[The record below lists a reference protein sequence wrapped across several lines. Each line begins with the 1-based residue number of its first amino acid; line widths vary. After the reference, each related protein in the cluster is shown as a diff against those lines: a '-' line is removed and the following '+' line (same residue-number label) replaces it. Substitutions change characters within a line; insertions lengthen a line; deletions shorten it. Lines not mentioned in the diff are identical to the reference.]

1 MEAKKITIIPKKE
14 KEIINL
20 ETGTKIKRKVCAY
33 ARVSTDL
40 EDQKN
45 SFNAQLEE
53 YESRISKNPDWEFVG
68 LYSDEGISGTS
79 IKKREGFKKM
89 VDDAIAGKI
98 DLILVKS
105 ISRFARNTVDCLKTL
120 RDFRARNIEVFF
132 DKENISTNDPKVD
145 IMLTIFASF
154 AQEES
159 KSISE
164 NVKWGVRKRMI
175 KGQRKMPTKT
185 LIGYK
190 TNEDGSILVI
200 EDEKE
205 LIKDIFNKYICGDT
219 FTTIANY
226 LNKKG
231 LTTKTNKPFT
241 TADIFRMFRNEKY
254 CGDLVLQKTV
264 VVDFLEH
271 RAVQNDGIV
280 DKVHIQNHHEP
291 IISREQ
297 FIYLQALK
305 KYRYENFRDIDN
317 GNVNTLNGLIY
328 CEECLR
334 TLKKIKQHPN
344 SNYERVVLTC
354 KQDKKTSVEYVEC
367 GCTSTLDFDSALEAS
382 KMVFEKY
389 YKGPDQCDEKII
401 KSFEEGERYNGY
413 ANNVNS
419 TNKDID
425 LLEAKLKE
433 ILKKQLECDDFTEY
447 SIEFAKIKK
456 EIAKKKELLKQY
468 ADTEVEAYLD
478 YQTEKKIKDWLE
490 EHKLAP
496 SLIKEIIKAV
506 IYRKDKS
513 LRFILSDKPI
523 KITRNSCDEYLTKA
537 PIYRDKAVCKN
548 RELEFDVIDLRG
560 DQNEN

>member
-120 RDFRARNIEVFF
+120 RDLRARNIEVFF

-190 TNEDGSILVI
+190 TNEDGSISVI

-328 CEECLR
+328 CEDCLR
-334 TLKKIKQHPN
+334 TLKKIKQHPGTD
-344 SNYERVVLTC
+344 YERAVLTC
-354 KQDKKTSVEYVEC
+354 KQDKKTSIDYKEC
-367 GCTSTLDFDSALEAS
+367 GCTSTLDYELALEAS
-382 KMVFEKY
+382 KVVFKKY
-389 YKGPDQCDEKII
+389 YKGPDHYDQRILDAFIN
-401 KSFEEGERYNGY
+401 GERW
-413 ANNVNS
+413 NS
-419 TNKDID
+419 YSAKVGETNKQIE
-425 LLEAKLKE
+425 LLEIKLKE
-433 ILKKQLECDDFTEY
+433 VLKKQLECDDFTEY
-447 SIEFAKIKK
+447 SVEFANIKK
-456 EIAKKKELLKQY
+456 EIAEKKALLKQY
-468 ADTEVEAYLD
+468 ENTEVQAYLD
-478 YQTEKKIKDWLE
+478 YQTETKIKDWLE
-490 EHKLAP
+490 KNEIAP
-496 SLIKEIIKAV
+496 SLIKEVIKAV

-513 LRFILSDKPI
+513 LRFILSDTPI
-523 KITRNSCDEYLTKA
+523 NIFRESCDNYCKIE
-537 PIYRDKAVCKN
+537 PIFKEKVTLKKH
-548 RELEFDVIDLRG
+548 ELEFDVIDMRG